1 MNSLAADI
9 LKSITHHPFCS
20 YFDNMRRIADPDY
33 VPTEQ
38 DILRTRV
45 KTTGIIETQFD
56 YKELHFRCGRTGG
69 PGRVWLPLIRS
80 FSFFLG
86 FFFVLFFFF

>member
-1 MNSLAADI
+1 MKRLAPVI
-9 LKSITHHPFCS
+9 LKSATHQPFCS
-20 YFDNMRRIADPDY
+20 YFDNMRRIADPNY

-56 YKELHFRCGRTGG
+56 YKELHFRCGL
-69 PGRVWLPLIRS
+69 GRVRLPL
-80 FSFFLG
+80 L
-86 FFFVLFFFF
+86 